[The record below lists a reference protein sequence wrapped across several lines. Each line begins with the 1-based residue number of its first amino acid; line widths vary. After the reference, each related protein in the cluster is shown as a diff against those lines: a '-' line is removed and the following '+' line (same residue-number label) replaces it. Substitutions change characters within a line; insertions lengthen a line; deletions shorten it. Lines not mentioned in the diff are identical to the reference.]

1 MKRWFLYLIIALVL
15 WVGYNLIV
23 HDEYDAS
30 LRPLYWLLEE
40 ISARGPR

>member
-1 MKRWFLYLIIALVL
+1 MKRWFLYLVIALVL

-23 HDEYDAS
+23 HDESDAS

-40 ISARGPR
+40 IGARGPR